1 MAGVRR
7 HVERSRLHGRALHHD
22 PRWAL
27 PPPADGISRR
37 PGDVEQVVNYV
48 RAMNHGLAR
57 LVSYPC
63 RCTSSGMMSLLGTTF
78 AGANQIVQRLV
89 EIGILRE
96 FTGQARH
103 RRFRYDAY
111 VRLFDEE
118 A

>member
-1 MAGVRR
+1 MAAVPR
-7 HVERSRLHGRALHHD
+7 HVERSRLHGRAP
-22 PRWAL
+22 PRPAL
-27 PPPADGISRR
+27 GITSASRRHIAPARRRGAGLQLR
-37 PGDVEQVVNYV
+37 PGDEPW
-48 RAMNHGLAR
+48 LAR
-57 LVSYPC
+57 LASYPC

-111 VRLFDEE
+111 VRLFEEE